1 MKKYVAHFA
10 KLPWGRGRGGLSI
23 GGVPRF
29 TGRTGEG
36 YTPTGRG
43 VESTEG
49 ISPTLRYTSEPFV
62 ALRGIYGGRQNKL
75 KKFLRWFVSEKYFHF
90 VLLNLFCLFLPLT
103 AEKRDSHEYYTNC
116 CYCKNYVS

>member
-29 TGRTGEG
+29 AGRAGEG

-43 VESTEG
+43 VESTED
-49 ISPTLRYTSEPFV
+49 ITPTLWYPLEPFV
-62 ALRGIYGGRQNKL
+62 ALRGIYGVR
-75 KKFLRWFVSEKYFHF
+75 
-90 VLLNLFCLFLPLT
+90 
-103 AEKRDSHEYYTNC
+103 
-116 CYCKNYVS
+116 